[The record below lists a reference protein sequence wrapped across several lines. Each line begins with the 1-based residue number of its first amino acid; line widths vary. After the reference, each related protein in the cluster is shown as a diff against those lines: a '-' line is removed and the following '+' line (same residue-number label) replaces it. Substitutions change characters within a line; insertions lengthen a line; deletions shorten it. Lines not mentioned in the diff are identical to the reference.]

1 MFYRITESH
10 VMIRK
15 HRGVSYMAYS
25 NPIPS
30 FDDELDVPES
40 KDKNEIQKAESESDY
55 IQMNEVYFAFI
66 DVLGFKKT
74 FDDIKISKEKDIANK
89 YRDVFN
95 YYFSLMN
102 ASKLMEAGN
111 NTGCYAGQTSD
122 SLYFYTERPDYL
134 MQFIKIFSHFSLY
147 AMTQNVFFRGG
158 IAKGSLYKKEKYQF
172 YGDSVIGAYLIES
185 NISKNPIIIIDEK
198 TDADM
203 RKISGYKELVGTCQ
217 NRHYIKPFKYLNEE
231 ILLDIDENFVLKE
244 INSELI
250 ETNIRDN
257 KNAFEYDANNFS
269 KYVFLL
275 DELKKSNS
283 SDLIG
288 IE

>member
-1 MFYRITESH
+1 
-10 VMIRK
+10 
-15 HRGVSYMAYS
+15 MAYS
-25 NPIPS
+25 NPIPDLEDA
-30 FDDELDVPES
+30 FDTS
-40 KDKNEIQKAESESDY
+40 KAESESDY
-55 IQMNEVYFAFI
+55 VQMNEVYFAFI

-74 FDDIKISKEKDIANK
+74 FDDIKISKELDTANK

-95 YYFSLMN
+95 YYFALMN
-102 ASKLMEAGN
+102 AAKFMEKGE

-147 AMTQNVFFRGG
+147 AMSKNVFFRGG

-185 NISKNPIIIIDEK
+185 NISKNPIITIDEK
-198 TDADM
+198 THADM
-203 RKISGYKELVGTCQ
+203 LNFSGYKDLVDTYQ
-217 NRHYIKPFKYLNEE
+217 NRNYIKPFELLNKQ
-231 ILLDIDENFVLKE
+231 IVLDIDESFILNE
-244 INSELI
+244 IDSKQI
-250 ETNIRDN
+250 GVNIRDN
-257 KNAFEYDANNFS
+257 KSAFEYDASNFS

-275 DELKKSNS
+275 KQFENSNS
-283 SDLIG
+283 SPING